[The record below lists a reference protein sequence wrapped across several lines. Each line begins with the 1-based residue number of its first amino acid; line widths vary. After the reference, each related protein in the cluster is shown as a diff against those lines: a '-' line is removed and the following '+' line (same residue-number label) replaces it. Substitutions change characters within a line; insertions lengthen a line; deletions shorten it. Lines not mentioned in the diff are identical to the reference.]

1 LKAYIRRGPETWS
14 GEPPETLPRQFFWQE
29 LGEEIV
35 VIGFQ
40 LFQVCLGWEVEARK
54 ISAETALKFQVQKAT
69 LGNADHA
76 FRVTI

>member
-1 LKAYIRRGPETWS
+1 
-14 GEPPETLPRQFFWQE
+14 
-29 LGEEIV
+29 
-35 VIGFQ
+35 
-40 LFQVCLGWEVEARK
+40 LGWEVEARK